1 MINIV
6 PILLDREA
14 KIKINA
20 SSQSSKYTLA
30 KILPNR
36 SLYPLDHL
44 QTIRNAWTMLNIPG
58 S

>member
-1 MINIV
+1 MIDIV

-14 KIKINA
+14 KIKFNA

-44 QTIRNAWTMLNIPG
+44 QTIRNA
-58 S
+58 